1 MITNTENLEGFC
13 MKKILVI
20 TPFCLGRVPFYEWLE
35 GSDTELY
42 LLIGEESIHQNMNVS
57 PRFILSKFKEYHYFT
72 NFRKNSLVV
81 QKAVEIIKEHGITH
95 LIGIDEHGLERVGKL
110 RDMFDI
116 PGQRFSSAHAYR
128 NKKVMKTY
136 LKDKVDMAAWEA
148 GNSVVDL
155 IEHVNNFG
163 FPCVYKDVD
172 GAGSIGTKVISS
184 EEKLAGV
191 VADYEQGKE
200 FLVEEF
206 IDGNMYHVD
215 GFYQDGEIKFIWAS
229 YYYNDCLSYQ
239 VNKPL
244 GSIFVD
250 KDSADLRTLKI
261 LTEKV
266 LKNLPSP
273 DATTFHAEF
282 WKTQDGKFVFC
293 EIGSRCGG
301 GGIWETINY
310 SMNIDLWKVHVQ
322 AQAGIEPDFENVIHE
337 PEDTWGWYLI
347 PPKKGVLMSLPKAC
361 TIKGVEDYQVQ
372 GVIGTEYTN
381 PTGSVAMVQQFVT
394 KTNGDKE
401 MKSLFTV
408 IDDWVENQNLWY
420 MNN

>member
-1 MITNTENLEGFC
+1 MIWQ
-13 MKKILVI
+13 
-20 TPFCLGRVPFYEWLE
+20 PW
-35 GSDTELY
+35 
-42 LLIGEESIHQNMNVS
+42 ES
-57 PRFILSKFKEYHYFT
+57 
-72 NFRKNSLVV
+72 
-81 QKAVEIIKEHGITH
+81 
-95 LIGIDEHGLERVGKL
+95 
-110 RDMFDI
+110 
-116 PGQRFSSAHAYR
+116 
-128 NKKVMKTY
+128 
-136 LKDKVDMAAWEA
+136 

-155 IEHVNNFG
+155 IEYVNDFG

-184 EEKLAGV
+184 EEKLASV

-206 IDGNMYHVD
+206 IEGKMYHVD

-347 PPKKGVLMSLPKAC
+347 PPKKGVLMSLPKSC

-372 GVIGTEYTN
+372 GVIGTEYN
-381 PTGSVAMVQQFVT
+381 KPNRQCCNGSAVCY
-394 KTNGDKE
+394 
-401 MKSLFTV
+401 
-408 IDDWVENQNLWY
+408 QNKRG
-420 MNN
+420 